1 MTITFRTN
9 SIAIQTRSSL
19 SKALKDQAA
28 AMKRLSSGMRINSA
42 KDDAAGLGIAD
53 RLQTKIRSGFQVRR
67 NIQDGLSYAQ
77 TGDAALD
84 EVQNLLQRGRELAVQ
99 AANGTLSDSDRRS
112 LNEEFRQIKNQID
125 HIAKNTEI
133 FGKRPL
139 QADSGPPNI
148 RDLFQVSGNSLD
160 RNSGVIPMSF
170 IPAGSVNFEL
180 RIDSFG
186 WDDDI
191 QIFTRDGKH
200 LAGTDLNDIVW
211 GQNGISSGTGLE
223 ALLFTLGNGFFPG
236 ASYDDSFLN
245 SGGPSYQNPPVH
257 TTTYNGMTLS
267 YSGDADRTGAGDGN
281 NDGIVGYPQTWETFR
296 VDVATES
303 LIVFV
308 VGRGAFS
315 TSAFWEEI
323 PETTLSEG
331 VRILVDTT
339 PKGDDSYIIFDKTP
353 ADTVS
358 LGIDGDSLDP
368 AEAAIEALGTL
379 QRALEKTSGYRGYY
393 GAKMHALDHRSAVLN
408 QEIES
413 HSAARSRIHDAD
425 MAQEATAAAR
435 SSVHRD
441 AAASLLAQAN
451 QLPQL
456 ILGLLR

>member
-9 SIAIQTRSSL
+9 SIAIQTRGSL

-28 AMKRLSSGMRINSA
+28 ALKRLSSGMRINSA

-53 RLQTKIRSGFQVRR
+53 RLQTKIRSGFQVGR

-112 LNEEFRQIKNQID
+112 LNEEFRQIKDQID
-125 HIAKNTEI
+125 HIAQNTQI
-133 FGKRPL
+133 FGRRPL
-139 QADSGPPNI
+139 QADPGPPNI
-148 RDLFQVSGNSLD
+148 RDLFEVSGKSLH

-170 IPAGSVNFEL
+170 IPAGSVAFEL
-180 RIDSFG
+180 EIDSFG

-211 GQNGISSGTGLE
+211 AQNGISSGNGLE
-223 ALLFTLGNGFFPG
+223 ALFTQANGFFPG
-236 ASYDDSFLN
+236 ASYDGSFLN
-245 SGGPSYQNPPVH
+245 SGRSSYEYPLVH
-257 TTTYNGMTLS
+257 TTTYNGMTLG
-267 YSGDADRTGAGDGN
+267 YSGDADRTGPGDGN
-281 NDGIVGYPQTWETFR
+281 NDGIVGFPQTWERFQ
-296 VDVATES
+296 VDVVTES

-308 VGRGAFS
+308 VGRGEFS
-315 TSAFWEEI
+315 TTASWEEI
-323 PETTLSEG
+323 PETTLSEK

-339 PKGDDSYIIFDKTP
+339 PKGDDSYIVFDKTP

-358 LGIDGDSLDP
+358 LGIADDSLDP
-368 AEAAIEALGTL
+368 AEAAREALDTL

-393 GAKMHALDHRSAVLN
+393 GGKMNALDHRSAVLN

-413 HSAARSRIHDAD
+413 HSSARSRIQDAD
-425 MAQEATAAAR
+425 MAQEATSAAR
-435 SSVHRD
+435 SSIHRD